1 MKKWI
6 GIVCLLA
13 LAASLW
19 GCSEDTQKP
28 TIGGIGTMFDAV
40 NTHHSEKVETTGTV
54 KLTDAQT
61 ENAEVF
67 LPNALIADNMVL
79 QRNAVNC
86 IWGETS
92 ADGEVAVC
100 LNGQTFY
107 GTAEGGSF
115 RVYLAPMEAGGPF
128 ELVIFNGT
136 QKKTVKNVLIGEV
149 FLLAGQSNMQM
160 RVLETLPSEEE
171 QQTYANDWI
180 RLFEIRPDNDSV
192 PQSTLDTGDVISWA
206 ASGPETT
213 PYYSAAGYYFAEE
226 LQKKCPGLPI
236 GLVMCCQGA
245 TYISTWM
252 SENAVATLGC
262 RIPDDANDPRLHASQ
277 HYNAMVHPILNYRF
291 KAVLWYQGENQP
303 QNYDKALTQLM
314 STWRAEFDNPSMAFV
329 VFTLPRLVVDKYA
342 NYATVDESAWFES
355 RRLQMLA
362 VQNTENAVYCVA
374 NDLGSYDD
382 IHPTD
387 KKLIAQRACH
397 AFLAGIYG
405 VEETLTGPKM
415 ESYEVNGSTIDIRF
429 ANVGSGLELRNLNL
443 GFEIFSENYEFLP
456 ASVELVGSDTVRITS
471 SAAEPMGF
479 RYAMTNV
486 YPSMTEEQK
495 RDMKNAV
502 CLYNKE
508 GYPAEQIQV
517 VFAFP

>member
-1 MKKWI
+1 MKKI
-6 GIVCLLA
+6 ICIACLLS
-13 LAASLW
+13 LAVSLFA
-19 GCSEDTQKP
+19 CREDTQKP
-28 TIGGIGTMFDAV
+28 AIGGIGTMFDVV
-40 NTHHSEKVETTGTV
+40 NSQHSDKVITTGTV
-54 KLTDAQT
+54 KLSDIQT
-61 ENAEVF
+61 ENDEVF

-92 ADGEVAVC
+92 VDGEVAVC
-100 LNGQTFY
+100 LNGKTFY

-115 RVYLAPMEAGGPF
+115 RIYLSPMEAGGPF
-128 ELVIFNGT
+128 ELIIFNGS
-136 QKKTVKNVLIGEV
+136 QKKTIKNVLIGEV

-171 QQTYANDWI
+171 QQTYANDSI
-180 RLFEIRPDNDSV
+180 RLFEIRPDYDSV
-192 PQSTLDTGDVISWA
+192 PRTKLDDRDVISWA

-213 PYYSAAGYYFAEE
+213 PYYSAVGYYFAEE

-262 RIPDDANDPRLHASQ
+262 NIPDDANNPRLHASQ
-277 HYNAMVHPILNYRF
+277 HYNAMVHPILNYCF
-291 KAVLWYQGENQP
+291 KSVLWYQGENQP
-303 QNYDKALTQLM
+303 QNYDKALAQLM
-314 STWRAEFDNPSMAFV
+314 SSWRAEFDNPSMSFV

-342 NYATVDESAWFES
+342 NYAIVDESAWFES

-362 VQNTENAVYCVA
+362 VQNTDNAVYCVA

-397 AFLAGIYG
+397 AFFAGIYG
-405 VEETLTGPKM
+405 AQETLTGPRM
-415 ESYEVNGSTIDIRF
+415 VSYEVHGSTIDIHF
-429 ANVGSGLELRNLNL
+429 TNVGSGLELRNMKL

-456 ASVELVGSDTVRITS
+456 ASVELVDSDTVRISS
-471 SAAEPMGF
+471 SAAEPKGF
-479 RYAMTNV
+479 RYGMTNV

-495 RDMKNAV
+495 RDVKNAV

-517 VFAFP
+517 VFAFS